1 MWILQKIKWLA
12 LLPFKI
18 VYLFFKMI
26 AFMLSILFYPQVQIT
41 KRITRKSKE
50 LYKTNNKFKKYSEI
64 ASKLKSK
71 NPLKVNYK
79 FIAFATSII
88 SIFFY
93 QNTVVADEVLQNTNT
108 EMKNLM
114 GVFFPDLVEVGLFN
128 PSFANNDLGIYF
140 SIIGVFS
147 VHIATGL
154 LLSGVLWFTV
164 KFIIDMMMGASN
176 RATYSRLISY
186 LAILFALSLV
196 TTQNV
201 HGYKIERNQVQYYM
215 ISTLIEYLDEADEL
229 ATTNTEISYSSPSIR
244 VVDPTNLRHEFLNIS
259 NLYLLSLVNGD
270 TEIDTISIEFAND
283 IYRVEFGMGGAIT
296 TITNQSSV
304 ALNKQATLLGYDLE
318 KKEKE
323 LIRHL
328 IESIIDNAV
337 AVGKK
342 IKDIDL
348 THLQEDYKTTN
359 MFNYENAS
367 EIKIV
372 YDKDYKTYCDGIYEE
387 NLTGID
393 KVALQKYLEIAA
405 TCASKTFFEEEYKND
420 FFNIADIYDEKYI
433 LNKGNAL
440 LFGEQ
445 TKVTYSEILQNVDK
459 LCADGNGYF
468 ACSEAIQFA
477 SYRNAESH
485 KKLGVF
491 SPSVKVVNQLAS
503 SFVDTSDRVLKTRTF
518 EQYESGTIEFVDYIH
533 DERALHNV
541 SFELNKINN
550 VGIVADSFDLFDFTR
565 MNIPSLSE
573 VLQLIVGHKLTEPY
587 ERLLT
592 CFLYSYEIRNG
603 FKCNSISQESMDL
616 GVGMTKTALQ
626 IFASNTAV
634 SAFSTNSKLRN
645 GVQLG
650 KTSSL
655 GGATKATAAIA
666 TSIVMPGLIS
676 AATKEDYY
684 SSAVTA
690 QTLTIS
696 AFILKYFNL
705 DFTSSLTKFSVMMGS
720 AGISLILI
728 TVSFTFIFTLTF
740 ISKLTELIVDIHLMP
755 LKAFTGVLEYQEQGL
770 MKIYQE
776 FVAEIIY
783 MILVIVLIM
792 MMPLVIDKLLLSVL
806 EQMFEIFRTMQG
818 SVENIFTAMTSLLM
832 NTLKNLMLMFMT
844 IQFVVGFGDY
854 QLQSIKQN

>member
-1 MWILQKIKWLA
+1 MWFLQKIKWLA
-12 LLPFKI
+12 LIPFKI

-26 AFMLSILFYPQVQIT
+26 AFMLSILFFPQVQMG
-41 KRITRKSKE
+41 KRIGSKSKE
-50 LYKTNNKFKKYSEI
+50 IYKTNDKFKKYSDFV
-64 ASKLKSK
+64 SKFKRR
-71 NPLKVNYK
+71 NPFKINYK
-79 FIAFATSII
+79 FIGFATSII

-93 QNTVVADEVLQNTNT
+93 QSTVVADEVLQNTNT

-128 PSFANNDLGIYF
+128 PSYAHDDLGIYL
-140 SIIGVFS
+140 SIVGVF
-147 VHIATGL
+147 VIHVATGL
-154 LLSGVLWFTV
+154 LLSGVLWFAV
-164 KFIIDMMMGASN
+164 KFIVDMMMGVSN
-176 RATYSRLISY
+176 RATYSRLLSY
-186 LAILFALSLV
+186 IAVLFALSLN
-196 TTQNV
+196 TTQEV
-201 HGYKIERNQVQYYM
+201 HGYKVERNQVQYYM
-215 ISTLIEYLDEADEL
+215 ITLLIEYLDKADEL

-244 VVDPTNLRHEFLNIS
+244 VFDPANLRHEFLNIS

-270 TEIDTISIEFAND
+270 AETDTISIEFAND
-283 IYRVEFGMGGAIT
+283 IYRVEFGMGGAVT
-296 TITNQSSV
+296 LITNQSSV
-304 ALNKQATLLGYDLE
+304 ALNEQSTLLGQDLE
-318 KKEKE
+318 KKESE

-342 IKDIDL
+342 IKSIEFSGL
-348 THLQEDYKTTN
+348 KEDYKTTN
-359 MFNYENAS
+359 MFNYENAT
-367 EIKIV
+367 ETKVV
-372 YDKDYKTYCDGIYEE
+372 YDKDYKTYCDGIYDED
-387 NLTGID
+387 LTGIN
-393 KVALQKYLEIAA
+393 KKGLQAYLEIAA
-405 TCASKTFFEEEYKND
+405 TCAAKTFLEEEYKND

-459 LCADGNGYF
+459 LCAVGNGYF
-468 ACSEAIQFA
+468 PCAEAIQFA

-518 EQYESGTIEFVDYIH
+518 EQYESGTIAFVDYIH

-550 VGIVADSFDLFDFTR
+550 VGIVADSFDLYDFTK

-573 VLQLIVGHKLTEPY
+573 VLQLIVGYKLTEPY
-587 ERLLT
+587 ERILT
-592 CFLYSYEIRNG
+592 CFLHSYEIRNG
-603 FKCNSISQESMDL
+603 FKCNSISQETMDL
-616 GVGMTKTALQ
+616 GVGMTKTSLQ
-626 IFASNTAV
+626 IFATNTAV
-634 SAFSTNSKLRN
+634 SAFSTKSKLRN

-676 AATKEDYY
+676 AATKEDHY

-690 QTLTIS
+690 QTLTMS

-705 DFTSSLTKFSVMMGS
+705 DFTSSLTKFSMMMGT
-720 AGISLILI
+720 AGIALILI
-728 TVSFTFIFTLTF
+728 TVSFTFVFTLTF
-740 ISKLTELIVDIHLMP
+740 IAKLTELIIDIHLAP
-755 LKAFTGVLEYQEQGL
+755 LKAFTSVLEHQEQGL
-770 MKIYQE
+770 FKIYQE

-783 MILVIVLIM
+783 MILIIVLIM

-806 EQMFEIFRTMQG
+806 EQMFDILRTMQG
-818 SVENIFTAMTSLLM
+818 SVENILTAMTSLLM
-832 NTLKNLMLMFMT
+832 NVLKNLMLMFMT
-844 IQFVVGFGDY
+844 IQFVIGFGDY